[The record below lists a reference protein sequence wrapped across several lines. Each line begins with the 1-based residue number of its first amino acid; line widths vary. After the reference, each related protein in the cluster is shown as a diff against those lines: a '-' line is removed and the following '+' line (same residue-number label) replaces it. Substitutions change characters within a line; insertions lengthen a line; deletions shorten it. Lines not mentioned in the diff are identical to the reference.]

1 MYVDSSTVDG
11 LVEALAA
18 VPRAADEHLMV
29 LASHGVPDGLSAL
42 AKALHAR
49 NVPAFGAAFPGLFAD
64 NAFYETG
71 AIGLP
76 VALRAAPR
84 IVEDSRSAWALLPES
99 ASVDQS
105 DSKHTALLFYCSPNY
120 EVSELIT
127 QVYDRWGPMASYL
140 GGGAGSAFYRGG
152 PSVFAGPD
160 TTNRGA
166 VFAIATMRT
175 TLDVA
180 HGWEPVAGPLLA
192 SRCSR
197 NVIHEL
203 NWRPAVDMYRNTL
216 PGSLEIGDEQD
227 LITRVF
233 PQFPFAVGESDS
245 DLCVVRSP
253 LGIDDNGGLELACGV
268 SENTTLYIA
277 QATPEKL
284 REATDNLTVLAPTE
298 ETIGY
303 SLMISC
309 VSRQNYLGQSRFV
322 DELQSVGQQ
331 AGGPVYGLASLGAIA
346 STGERYFETHS
357 KALAMARIH
366 A

>member
-1 MYVDSSTVDG
+1 MYVDSSTVGG
-11 LVEALAA
+11 LVDALAA
-18 VPRAADEHLMV
+18 VPRAADEQLMV
-29 LASHGVPDGLSAL
+29 LTSHGVPEGLPAL

-49 NVPAFGAAFPGLFAD
+49 NIPAFGAAFPGIFAD
-64 NAFYETG
+64 NAFHETG

-76 VALRAAPR
+76 VALRGSPR
-84 IVEDSRSAWALLPES
+84 IVDNSRSAWALLPEATSGDLS
-99 ASVDQS
+99 AT
-105 DSKHTALLFYCSPNY
+105 KHTAILFFCSPNY

-166 VFAIATMRT
+166 VLAIARMHT
-175 TLDVA
+175 TLDVT

-203 NWRPAVDMYRNTL
+203 NWQPAVTMYRNTL
-216 PGSLEIGDEQD
+216 PGSLEISDEQD
-227 LITRVF
+227 LISRVF
-233 PQFPFAVGESDS
+233 PQFPLAVGENDS
-245 DLCVVRSP
+245 GQCVVRSP
-253 LGIDDNGGLELACGV
+253 LGIDDNGGLVFACGV
-268 SENTTLYIA
+268 AENTTLYIA

-284 REATDNLTVLAPTE
+284 REATEELTVLAPTE
-298 ETIGY
+298 ETVRY

-309 VSRQNYLGQSRFV
+309 VSRQTYLGQSRFV
-322 DELQSVGQQ
+322 DELEAVGQR
-331 AGGPVYGLASLGAIA
+331 AGSPAYGIA
-346 STGERYFETHS
+346 SIGEIASNGERYFETHS
-357 KALAMARIH
+357 KALAVARIH